1 MNRRQDR
8 ALLAITAEGFL
19 SRLSFGL
26 INLALPLYALKLHM
40 NITEIGALTSINIVI
55 QIALKPFMGAIADR
69 FGARRSLLWAI
80 ALRSIVPLLFVIA
93 HVPWQLFAIRLFYGI
108 TQSWRDPALNAVIA
122 EVGGKKK
129 VASAF
134 AWYHTA
140 KNTASSIGRAIAG
153 VLLSVT
159 AANYPLVFAIGF
171 LLSILPLVPVWRGL
185 PADPPRSPRIVEAR
199 AVGSVLMPSTMFDL
213 RVLRFSFLGF
223 LYGLTAGM
231 LALFPV
237 IAKQN
242 FGLTPAEIGVIMLVS
257 TVVVLISGPL
267 FGWLAD
273 NVNRNVVLLVRA
285 AANTCSSI
293 VLMVAHGAVMVG
305 SGRAVDDMGKAAF
318 RPAWGSIMAE
328 VASLDKR
335 TRARTMSLIDVG
347 EDTGDALGPVLA
359 GALIASGGLIV
370 MLAVRVALA
379 VTTEAA
385 TWMFTHRRQPTAN
398 PMATVALAH
407 DGPSR
412 AFGWSPPCGLE
423 PTAPWPL
430 EPSLPQPMGEP
441 VLQ

>member
-1 MNRRQDR
+1 MTGKRDR

-26 INLALPLYALKLHM
+26 VNLALPLYALQLHM
-40 NITEIGALTSINIVI
+40 NITAIGALTSVNIVI
-55 QIALKPFMGAIADR
+55 QIVLKPFMGVVTDR
-69 FGARRSLLWAI
+69 FGARRSLAWAI
-80 ALRSIVPLLFVIA
+80 ALRSVVPLLFVVA
-93 HVPWQLFAIRLFYGI
+93 HVPWQLFAIRLFYGV
-108 TQSWRDPALNAVIA
+108 TQSWRDPSLNAVIA

-153 VLLSVT
+153 VLLSLT

-185 PADPPRSPRIVEAR
+185 PADPPRLR
-199 AVGSVLMPSTMFDL
+199 AVGPPAAPIAPVQRRRFDR

-242 FGLTPAEIGVIMLVS
+242 FGLTPAQIGLIMLVS
-257 TVVVLISGPL
+257 TIVVLVSGPV

-285 AANTCSSI
+285 AANTCSSV
-293 VLMVAHGAVMVG
+293 VLMVAHGAGLVG
-305 SGRAVDDMGKAAF
+305 FGRAIDDMGKAAF

-328 VASLDKR
+328 VSSFDKS

-359 GALIASGGLIV
+359 GWLIASGGLIV
-370 MLAVRVALA
+370 MLAVRVVLA
-379 VTTEAA
+379 VATEGA
-385 TWMFTHRRQPTAN
+385 TWVFTHRPA
-398 PMATVALAH
+398 PDIVAL
-407 DGPSR
+407 PS
-412 AFGWSPPCGLE
+412 PV
-423 PTAPWPL
+423 
-430 EPSLPQPMGEP
+430 GEP

>member
-1 MNRRQDR
+1 MNGRRDR

-40 NITEIGALTSINIVI
+40 NITEIGALTSINVVI

-69 FGARRSLLWAI
+69 FGPRRSLISAV
-80 ALRSIVPLLFVIA
+80 ALRSFVPLLFVVA

-108 TQSWRDPALNAVIA
+108 TQSWRDPSLNAVIA

-153 VLLSVT
+153 LLLSVT
-159 AANYPLVFAIGF
+159 AGNYPLVFAIGF

-185 PADPPRSPRIVEAR
+185 PADPPRAPRLVPAPMSR
-199 AVGSVLMPSTMFDL
+199 TLALAPAKLDL

-231 LALFPV
+231 LGLFPV

-242 FGLTPAEIGVIMLVS
+242 FGLTPAEIGMIMLVS

-273 NVNRNVVLLVRA
+273 NVSRNVVLLVRA

-293 VLMVAHGAVMVG
+293 VLMVAHGAVLVG

-328 VASLDKR
+328 VASFDKR

-370 MLAVRVALA
+370 MLTVRVALA
-379 VTTEAA
+379 ITTEAA
-385 TWMFTHRRQPTAN
+385 TWMFTHGSQPAAD
-398 PMATVALAH
+398 PPATVAATRDRALRAPAW
-407 DGPSR
+407 GP
-412 AFGWSPPCGLE
+412 PHGLE
-423 PTAPWPL
+423 PATSRVFEA
-430 EPSLPQPMGEP
+430 SLPRPIGSP
-441 VLQ
+441 VR